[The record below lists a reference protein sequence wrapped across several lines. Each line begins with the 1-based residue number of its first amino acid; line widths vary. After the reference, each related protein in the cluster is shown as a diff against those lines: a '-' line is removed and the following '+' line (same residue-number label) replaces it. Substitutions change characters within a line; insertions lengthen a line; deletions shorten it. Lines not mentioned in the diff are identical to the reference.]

1 MALENPATSQIP
13 VAGGAALTASASRSG
28 ESLSHTRKKPFEV
41 ALFWIFGLCAAVT
54 VFTTFGIIAVL
65 VTESAPFFR
74 SVSLGRFFGEREWAP
89 LFDPPH
95 YGVLSLICGTFL
107 VAAGAAVFSLPM
119 GLLAAIYLS
128 EYASPRARSI
138 MKPVLELLA
147 GVPTV
152 VYGYFALLFITPLL
166 QSGVE
171 RLTPTLQ
178 RITGNPNLFP
188 TVEVFNALSASIAIA
203 IMTLP
208 LVASLCED
216 SLRVVPRALRE
227 GAYALGATKM
237 EVSLKVVVPA
247 ALSGIMA
254 SFILAVSRAVGETMI
269 VALAAGA
276 SPKITINP
284 FESIQTMTGYI
295 VQVSMGD
302 TPHGSIGYQT
312 IFAVGLVLFCIT
324 VVMNLASISLVK
336 KYRHKYD

>member
-1 MALENPATSQIP
+1 MALETPATSQIP
-13 VAGGAALTASASRSG
+13 VAGGGATLGNVPDNA
-28 ESLSHTRKKPFEV
+28 ESLSGTRKKPHEV
-41 ALFWIFGLCAAVT
+41 ALFWLFAACAAVT

-65 VTESAPFFR
+65 VTESAPFFQQ
-74 SVSLGRFFGEREWAP
+74 VPLAQFFGDREWSP
-89 LFDPPH
+89 LYKPPH
-95 YGVLSLICGTFL
+95 YGVLSLVCGTFL
-107 VAAGAAVFSLPM
+107 VAAGAAIFSLPM

-128 EYASPRARSI
+128 EYASPRARNI

-152 VYGYFALLFITPLL
+152 VYGFFALLFITPLL
-166 QSGVE
+166 QSAIE
-171 RLTPTLQ
+171 KLTPWL
-178 RITGNPNLFP
+178 RNITGNPALTP
-188 TVEVFNALSASIAIA
+188 TIEVFNALSASIAIA

-276 SPKITINP
+276 SPKITLNP
-284 FESIQTMTGYI
+284 LESIQTMTGYI

-302 TPHGSIGYQT
+302 VPHGSIGYQT

-324 VVMNLASISLVK
+324 VLMNLASISLVK